1 MNTRN
6 IEPAVATFKEVRE
19 VLGEVDVSVVTAL
32 QALGATREEI
42 GEAAA
47 WMSSDDYLHRK
58 LHHTA
63 SGRVARVVD
72 VLEEALQPPPERP
85 RE

>member
-1 MNTRN
+1 MSTKNP
-6 IEPAVATFKEVRE
+6 EPAVATYRDVRE
-19 VLGEVDVSVVTAL
+19 VLGDVDVSVVTAL

-42 GEAAA
+42 DEAAA

-72 VLEEALQPPPERP
+72 VLEEVLQPPPDRP
-85 RE
+85 GE